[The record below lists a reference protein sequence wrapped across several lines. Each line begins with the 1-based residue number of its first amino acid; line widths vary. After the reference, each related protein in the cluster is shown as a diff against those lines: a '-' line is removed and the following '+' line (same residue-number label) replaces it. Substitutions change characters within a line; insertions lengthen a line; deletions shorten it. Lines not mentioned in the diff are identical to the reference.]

1 LPRRTARPLPDIGP
15 DTGPDTG
22 PDAPE
27 PFGDLAARLRAG
39 EIAALA
45 RAITLIE
52 STRPDHRERADGLL
66 EHLLAAPAPATLR
79 IGISGAPGVGKSTL
93 IERLGLYAIGRG
105 HKVAVLAIDPS
116 SKRSGGAILGDKTRM
131 PDLARH
137 ERAFIRP
144 SASGGLLGGVAR
156 RTAEAVIA
164 VEAAGFDLVIVE
176 TVGVGQSETA
186 VADLVDLFC
195 LVLQP
200 AGGDELQGIKKGV
213 VELADLLLVNKADGE
228 LTAAAT
234 RAAADYH
241 AALQLLRPANP
252 RWHPPVLQCSALE
265 GTGLDALWQTI
276 ERFRAL
282 MTESGALT
290 ARRSAQ
296 ARGRMWAEI
305 GDTLLDRVRADRGV
319 AALLPSLEEVVA
331 AGRLA
336 PGTAARRVLDRLFGG
351 PT

>member
-1 LPRRTARPLPDIGP
+1 LPRRTARPVS
-15 DTGPDTG
+15 DTG
-22 PDAPE
+22 PDARE
-27 PFGDLAARLRAG
+27 PVEDLAARLRGG

-52 STRPDHRERADGLL
+52 STRPDHRGRADALL
-66 EHLLAAPAPATLR
+66 ERLLAAPAPIALR

-93 IERLGLYAIGRG
+93 IERLGLYAIARG
-105 HKVAVLAIDPS
+105 HRVAVLAIDPS

-131 PDLARH
+131 PELARH
-137 ERAFIRP
+137 PQAFIRP

-156 RTAEAVIA
+156 RTADAVVA

-195 LVLQP
+195 LMLQP

-228 LTAAAT
+228 LVAAAS
-234 RAAADYH
+234 RAAADYQ

-252 RWHPPVLQCSALE
+252 RWRPPVLQCSALE
-265 GTGLDALWQTI
+265 GTGLDGLWQTI

-282 MTESGALT
+282 TTASGDLA

-305 GDTLLDRVRADRGV
+305 GDSLLDRVRADRAA
-319 AALLPSLEEVVA
+319 AALLPGLEAEVA

-336 PGTAARRVLDRLFGG
+336 PGTAARRVLDQLFGDG
-351 PT
+351 